1 MHEAMNNDMVMF
13 VRVNDIEMELE
24 GLKEEVEYLVEN
36 IEGNVNYGEELVTA
50 VEKYFYKQ
58 MD

>member
-1 MHEAMNNDMVMF
+1 MHEAMNNDVVMF

-24 GLKEEVEYLVEN
+24 GLKEVEYLVEN
-36 IEGNVNYGEELVTA
+36 IEGNANYGEELVTA

>member
-50 VEKYFYKQ
+50 VEKVFL
-58 MD
+58 